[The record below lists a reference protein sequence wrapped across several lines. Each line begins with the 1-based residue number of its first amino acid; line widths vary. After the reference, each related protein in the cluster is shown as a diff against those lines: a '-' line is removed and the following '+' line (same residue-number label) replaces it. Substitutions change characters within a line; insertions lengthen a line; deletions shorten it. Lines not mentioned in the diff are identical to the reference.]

1 MICYNYTEVKFM
13 KRDET
18 RAIKIGNLT
27 IGGNNEVIIQSM
39 TNTKT
44 KDIKATVKQINELAD
59 AGCQLVRLAVLNM
72 EDALAIKEIKSQ
84 VNIPLVADIHFDYR
98 LALQA
103 IESGIDKIRI
113 NPGNI
118 GSIDKVKLVV
128 EACKKRQIPIRIG
141 VNGGSLEKDILEKY
155 GRPTAKGMIESA
167 KKHVEIL
174 ESLDFYDICISLK
187 SSNTLLTIEA
197 YQLASETFPYP
208 LHIGVTEAGTKLGGT
223 IKSSLGIG
231 TILYQGIGNT
241 IRVSLSDNP
250 IEEIKVGKILL
261 KELELIDNVP
271 TLVSCPT
278 CGRIQYDLIPIAK
291 EIEDFLNTI
300 KANITVAIMGC
311 AVNGPGEAK
320 HADIG
325 IAGGVNEGLL
335 IKKGEIIRKVK
346 QENIFD
352 ELKKEIL
359 KMIK

>member
-1 MICYNYTEVKFM
+1 M
-13 KRDET
+13 KRNET
-18 RAIKIGNLT
+18 RAIKVGNLV
-27 IGGNNEVIIQSM
+27 IGGNDQVIIQSM

-44 KDIKATVKQINELAD
+44 KDNEATVKQINDLANS
-59 AGCQLVRLAVLNM
+59 GCQLVRLAVLNM
-72 EDALAIKEIKSQ
+72 DDALAIKEIKSR

-128 EACKKRQIPIRIG
+128 EACKKKHIPIRIG

-155 GRPTAKGMIESA
+155 GKPTAKAMIESA

-223 IKSSLGIG
+223 IKSSFGIG

-241 IRVSLSDNP
+241 IRVSLSDSP
-250 IEEIKVGKILL
+250 LEEIKVAKTLL

-271 TLVSCPT
+271 TLISCPT

-300 KANITVAIMGC
+300 NSNITVAIMGC

-346 QENIFD
+346 QDDIVD
-352 ELKKEIL
+352 ELKKEII
-359 KMIK
+359 KMTK

>member
-1 MICYNYTEVKFM
+1 M
-13 KRDET
+13 KRNET
-18 RAIKIGNLT
+18 RTIKVGNLT
-27 IGGNNEVIIQSM
+27 IGGNNDVIIQSM

-44 KDIKATVKQINELAD
+44 KDIEATVKQINDLANV
-59 AGCQLVRLAVLNM
+59 GCQLVRLAVLNM
-72 EDALAIKEIKSQ
+72 DDAIAIKEIKKQ
-84 VNIPLVADIHFDYR
+84 VKVPLVADIHFDYR

-128 EACKKRQIPIRIG
+128 EACKEKHIPIRIG
-141 VNGGSLEKDILEKY
+141 VNGGSLEKEILEKY
-155 GRPTAKGMIESA
+155 GKPTAQAMIESA
-167 KKHVEIL
+167 KKHVKIL
-174 ESLDFYDICISLK
+174 ESLDFNDICISLK
-187 SSNTLLTIEA
+187 SSNTLLTIAA
-197 YQLASETFPYP
+197 YQLASETFDYP
-208 LHIGVTEAGTKLGGT
+208 LHLGVTEAGTKLGGT

-231 TILYQGIGNT
+231 TLLYQGIGNT
-241 IRVSLSDNP
+241 IRVSLSDSP
-250 IEEIKVGKILL
+250 LEEIKVAKTLL

-271 TLVSCPT
+271 TLISCPT

-291 EIEDFLNTI
+291 EIEDFLNSI
-300 KANITVAIMGC
+300 NSNITVAIMGC

-335 IKKGEIIRKVK
+335 IKKGKIIRKIK
-346 QENIFD
+346 QENIIE

-359 KMIK
+359 EMIK

>member
-1 MICYNYTEVKFM
+1 M
-13 KRDET
+13 KREET
-18 RAIKIGNLT
+18 RSIKVGNLT
-27 IGGNNEVIIQSM
+27 IGGNNDVIIQSM

-44 KDIKATVKQINELAD
+44 HDVEATVKQIQDLTA
-59 AGCQLVRLAVLNM
+59 AGCQLVRLAVLDQR
-72 EDALAIKEIKSQ
+72 DALAIKDIKNR
-84 VNIPLVADIHFDYR
+84 VNVPLVADIHFDYR

-118 GSIDKVKLVV
+118 GSIDKVKQVV
-128 EACKKRQIPIRIG
+128 TACKEHRIPIRIG
-141 VNGGSLEKDILEKY
+141 VNGGSLEKDILAKY
-155 GRPTAKGMIESA
+155 GKPTAEGMIESA

-174 ESLDFYDICISLK
+174 ESLDFHDICISLK
-187 SSNTLLTIEA
+187 SSSTLLTIEA
-197 YQLASETFPYP
+197 YKLASETFDYP
-208 LHIGVTEAGTKLGGT
+208 LHLGVTEAGTKLSGT

-231 TILYQGIGNT
+231 TLLYQGIGNT
-241 IRVSLSDNP
+241 IRVSLSDSP
-250 IEEIKVGKILL
+250 VEEIKVAKTLL
-261 KELELIDNVP
+261 KELGLIKNVP

-278 CGRIQYDLIPIAK
+278 CGRIQYDLIPVAK

-300 KANITVAIMGC
+300 NADITVAIMGC

-335 IKKGEIIRKVK
+335 IKKGEIIRKIK
-346 QENIFD
+346 QSDMVE

-359 KMIK
+359 LMIK

>member
-1 MICYNYTEVKFM
+1 M
-13 KRDET
+13 KRNET
-18 RAIKIGNLT
+18 RAIKVGNLV
-27 IGGNNEVIIQSM
+27 IGGNDQVIIQSM

-44 KDIKATVKQINELAD
+44 KNIEATVKQINDLANS
-59 AGCQLVRLAVLNM
+59 GCQLVRLAVLNM
-72 EDALAIKEIKSQ
+72 DDALAIKEIKSR

-103 IESGIDKIRI
+103 IKSGIDKIRI

-128 EACKKRQIPIRIG
+128 EACKKKHIPIRIG

-155 GRPTAKGMIESA
+155 GKPTAKAMIESA

-241 IRVSLSDNP
+241 IRVSLSDSP
-250 IEEIKVGKILL
+250 LEEIKVAKTLL

-271 TLVSCPT
+271 TLISCPT

-300 KANITVAIMGC
+300 NSNITVAIMGC

-346 QENIFD
+346 QDDIIE
-352 ELKKEIL
+352 ELKKEII
-359 KMIK
+359 KMTK